1 VFEVVLGL
9 YRKFDD
15 KDVYSVPNDRFIQAV
30 FVDEMITNKIFFLAK
45 CWWTK

>member
-30 FVDEMITNKIFFLAK
+30 FVDEKITPSQ
-45 CWWTK
+45 